1 MPSSLRIKFVGQFSI
16 LIERVISDKK
26 EFLKL
31 VERLSNERSIA
42 VDLEFDKNRYR
53 YGFTMCLM
61 QLAVEDECF
70 IVDPLSDDIDISM
83 VFPIMENPEILKLA
97 FEFGEDIR
105 LFHHLGCKPKNVFDL
120 SIATKLLDY
129 SQVSLGSILAQLL
142 DIETDKSS
150 QKSNW
155 FQRPLSDKQIRY
167 AADDVRYLHQL
178 ESLLNERIVARK
190 MNDWVM
196 EEREVFENQNFES
209 TESSNHFKTRDMDGM
224 TEVEWFVFEQLIAF
238 REELAE
244 ASNKP
249 SYQVLD
255 KDYLLTLA
263 KNKSAIS
270 SFYMESKAPK
280 KLLNEAFKVRLLDII
295 KRSKDKAIQS
305 GLSMTSLVNPRLS
318 KEEMEEIKAKKREKD
333 TIVANTFKPIQQR
346 IKEDFGDNAAVYLL
360 GNKLMNELA
369 SGIYSNL
376 RHYKRELI
384 LNYAQELKFNVSLPV
399 N

>member
-1 MPSSLRIKFVGQFSI
+1 
-16 LIERVISDKK
+16 
-26 EFLKL
+26 L

-70 IVDPLSDDIDISM
+70 IVDPLSDDIDISI

-178 ESLLNERIVARK
+178 ESLLNERIAARK